1 MDRLYS
7 SFAMAAISPLER
19 AAVEALQNSEK
30 EEVWT
35 PTDIEQEPPT
45 CFLTGLA
52 MFRWCMTSRL
62 CWWRLPDNV
71 LFFKLMTFMETPTEP
86 EGAWHSFVPMSFDMC
101 GVLKP
106 KEIQLSKD
114 AESMVE

>member
-1 MDRLYS
+1 
-7 SFAMAAISPLER
+7 MAAISPLER
-19 AAVEALQNSEK
+19 AAVETLQNSEK
-30 EEVWT
+30 EEG
-35 PTDIEQEPPT
+35 DIEQEPPT
-45 CFLTGLA
+45 CFLTGLD
-52 MFRWCMTSRL
+52 MTRWGMTSRL